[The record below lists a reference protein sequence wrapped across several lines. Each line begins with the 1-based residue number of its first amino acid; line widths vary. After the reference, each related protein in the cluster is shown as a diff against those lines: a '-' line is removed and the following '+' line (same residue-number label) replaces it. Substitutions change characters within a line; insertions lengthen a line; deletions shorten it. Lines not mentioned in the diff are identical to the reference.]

1 MFPHLKLPK
10 IELSPLA
17 QISFILREVTK
28 LLWSTSPQLTILLV
42 AVNIVNSLTI
52 LPTLYL
58 DKYFLDTIIGNI
70 GKPWQ
75 PVFHV
80 IFFIVLFRFI
90 NGTIK
95 SITNRLIGY
104 SNRFLSRKL
113 ANKIDALV
121 GEKYSQIDVS
131 LIEDPKFKDRYS
143 KVEREGSS
151 RAFPIVSS
159 FADLPLYISGIISS
173 LSIFI
178 LFRPWLAVLA
188 IGFLIPTLIVDAKF
202 IKLDYKME
210 TDLSPKYRLS
220 GMLAYYLIQSRSYLE
235 LRLLRISKYLV
246 KKFSDVQNEIT
257 STKQKLVK
265 NRVATRSLVSLP
277 QDIFFYS
284 LDIYFAFLAVV
295 QQITVGSA
303 QAYVRAVA
311 TFRDNLGGLVGA
323 FLQFYENYL
332 YVSDLVWF
340 LNLAPSRSPQAGQ
353 AFPKEIRAGISFDH
367 VWFKYPESKE
377 WILKD
382 VNFSIN
388 PAENIA
394 LIGENGAGKTTLVKL
409 LAGFYEPS
417 QGKVTINN
425 VEIDHYRLD
434 DYWKNIAV
442 LFQEFEYYDFTAQ
455 ESIGYGNIDKM
466 DQIQEVRKY
475 AKMTDIDKWI
485 ETLPLKYQNSLSRH
499 FEKGVQPSSGQWQRI
514 GLARTLIKDSQIL
527 ILDEPTS
534 NVDPQAEEDIF
545 NKVLK
550 LGKEKTLIFI
560 SHRFST
566 VRRAD
571 RILLLEKGTI
581 TESGTHS
588 ELMKKR
594 GKYAHLFN
602 LQAKN
607 YQ

>member
-10 IELSPLA
+10 IELSPVS
-17 QISFILREVTK
+17 QIKFILREVTK
-28 LLWSTSPQLTILLV
+28 LLWTTSPRMTISLV
-42 AVNIVNSLTI
+42 LVNIVNSLTI
-52 LPTLYL
+52 LPALYL
-58 DKYFLDTIIGNI
+58 DKYFIDTIVNNI

-75 PVFHV
+75 GAVR
-80 IFFIVLFRFI
+80 IIAFIVLLRFI
-90 NGTIK
+90 NGTVK

-104 SNRFLSRKL
+104 YNRFLSRRL
-113 ANKIDALV
+113 ADKIDVLV

-151 RAFPIVSS
+151 RALPLVSS
-159 FADLPLYISGIISS
+159 FADLPLYVSGIISS

-178 LFRPWLAVLA
+178 FFQPWLAVLA
-188 IGFLIPTLIVDAKF
+188 IGFLIPVLIVDAKF
-202 IKLDYKME
+202 IKLDYKIE
-210 TDLSPKYRLS
+210 TELSPKYRLR
-220 GMLAYYLIQSRSYLE
+220 GMLGYYLIQSRSYLE
-235 LRLLRISKYLV
+235 LRLLRINKYLV
-246 KKFSDVQNEIT
+246 NRLAEVQNHIT
-257 STKQKLVK
+257 TLKQNKVK
-265 NRVATRSLVSLP
+265 SRVTTRSLVSLP
-277 QDIFFYS
+277 QDVFFYS
-284 LDIYFAFLAVV
+284 LDIYFAFLTIIH
-295 QQITVGSA
+295 QITIGSA
-303 QAYVRAVA
+303 LAYVRAVSS
-311 TFRDNLGGLVGA
+311 FRDNLGGLVGA

-340 LNLAPSRSPQAGQ
+340 LHLQPNRNPQAGK
-353 AFPKEIRAGISFDH
+353 AFPKKIRSGINFDH

-382 VNFSIN
+382 VNLAIK

-409 LAGFYEPS
+409 LAGFYQPT
-417 QGKVTINN
+417 QGKVTIDNI
-425 VEIDHYRLD
+425 EIDRYRLD

-442 LFQEFEYYDFTAQ
+442 LFQDFEFYDFTAQ
-455 ESIGYGNIDKM
+455 ESIGYGNIDKVN
-466 DQIQEVRKY
+466 QIQEVRKY

-485 ETLPLKYQNSLSRH
+485 ESLPLKYQNSLSRH

-514 GLARTLIKDSQIL
+514 GLARTLIKDSHIL

-550 LGKEKTLIFI
+550 LGKEKILIFI

-571 RILLLEKGTI
+571 KIILLEKGAI
-581 TESGTHS
+581 S
-588 ELMKKR
+588 EQGSHEQLMKLG

-602 LQAKN
+602 LQAKS